1 MTVDIFLHLP
11 GIVGASADRD
21 HKDWIELTS
30 ATWGLDQSGAAHA
43 CGGAGRGKATQ
54 HPLVVS
60 APTSI
65 ATPVLFEFVANG
77 RHLPTAVLDVVR
89 SGEDRHSV
97 IRWDLDDVEIA
108 RLDVAGSAP
117 GFDDVFEV
125 RSRRTRMTVVP
136 TDAKGGA
143 GQPVTRGWDFTAQQS
158 W

>member
-21 HKDWIELTS
+21 HVDWIDLTS
-30 ATWGLDQSGAAHA
+30 ATWGLEQSAAGHVG
-43 CGGAGRGKATQ
+43 GGAGSGKATQ
-54 HPLVVS
+54 HPLVVT

-65 ATPVLFEFVANG
+65 ATPLIFESVARG

-89 SGEDRHSV
+89 SGDARRTV
-97 IRWDLDDVEIA
+97 IRWEFDDVEIA